1 MWLDESVFYQIY
13 PIGFCG
19 APRTALEEGQPSCN
33 RIGKVIDWIDH
44 IKRLG
49 CNAVYFSPLFESDSH
64 GYGDFPK
71 RPPQALH
78 TQMLMP

>member
-19 APRTALEEGQPSCN
+19 APRTALEEGQLSCN

-49 CNAVYFSPLFESDSH
+49 CNAVYFPRCLNRTVTAMIPAIF
-64 GYGDFPK
+64 
-71 RPPQALH
+71 A
-78 TQMLMP
+78 

>member
-19 APRTALEEGQPSCN
+19 APRTALEEGHPSCN

-44 IKRLG
+44 IKTSWLQCRLFFP
-49 CNAVYFSPLFESDSH
+49 AV
-64 GYGDFPK
+64 
-71 RPPQALH
+71 
-78 TQMLMP
+78 